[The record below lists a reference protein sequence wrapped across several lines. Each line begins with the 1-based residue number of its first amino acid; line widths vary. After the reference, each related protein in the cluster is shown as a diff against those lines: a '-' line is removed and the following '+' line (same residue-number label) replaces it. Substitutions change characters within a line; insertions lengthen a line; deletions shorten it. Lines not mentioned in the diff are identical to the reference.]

1 MKKILL
7 ILVVFFYNNVKAEE
21 QLLQIIFSGNIENV
35 PIQIDNV
42 KKDTKNIINLTLNNW
57 SVSPKP
63 LSLIKSKYKQ
73 QKIRNENQFIAIKI
87 KYKF

>member
-1 MKKILL
+1 MRKLTLIYLL
-7 ILVVFFYNNVKAEE
+7 FFFSAVKAEE
-21 QLLQIIFSGNIENV
+21 QSLQIIFSGNIENM